1 MTKNPRRS
9 PHDILATA
17 AAICLAALLAVA
29 TVQGERGAAEPAA
42 LAFGAAI
49 TSR

>member
-1 MTKNPRRS
+1 MKTNQHS

-29 TVQGERGAAEPAA
+29 TVQGERGAERTA
-42 LAFGAAI
+42 LGLDAAI

>member
-1 MTKNPRRS
+1 MKTNQHS

-29 TVQGERGAAEPAA
+29 TVQGERGAAERTA
-42 LAFGAAI
+42 LGLDAAI